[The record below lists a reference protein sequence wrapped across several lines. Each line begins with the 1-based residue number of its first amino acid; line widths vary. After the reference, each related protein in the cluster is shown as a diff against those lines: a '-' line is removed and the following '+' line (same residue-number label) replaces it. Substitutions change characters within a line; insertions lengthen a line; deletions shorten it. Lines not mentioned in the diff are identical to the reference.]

1 MSFPD
6 FFEASIFF
14 LGAFAF
20 IAGFVDSIVGGG
32 GLIQV
37 PALFVTFPN
46 EAPATLFGTNKLS
59 SLGGTAVAAKKF
71 LSSVKLPKQVILLGG
86 LCALLGSFL
95 GAWAVTQTSANFLR
109 QCLPPL
115 LVALLLFTL
124 LNKNM
129 GMVHQPF
136 NNTRHKFLILVCGTW
151 LIGFYDG
158 YFGPGT
164 GMFLMFLFVQFLG
177 FDFINGAAA
186 TKVIN
191 CITNFAALALF
202 IPTGHINWGVAL
214 WMMFFNVL
222 GGFTGSRLAIAKG
235 SGLVRKVFIL
245 VVILL
250 ILKTSND
257 SYHWLQLVTI

>member
-1 MSFPD
+1 MSFSE
-6 FFEASIFF
+6 FFDASIFF
-14 LGAFAF
+14 LGALAF
-20 IAGFVDSIVGGG
+20 IAGFIDSIVGGG

-37 PALFVTFPN
+37 PALFVAFPG
-46 EAPATLFGTNKLS
+46 ETPATLFGTNKLA

-71 LSSVKLPKQVILLGG
+71 LSSVQLPRQVFLLGG
-86 LCALLGSFL
+86 LFALLGSFF
-95 GAWAVTQTSANFLR
+95 GAWAVTQTPANFLR
-109 QCLPPL
+109 QCLPFL
-115 LVALLLFTL
+115 LVALLIFTL
-124 LNKNM
+124 INKNM

-136 NNTRHKFLILVCGTW
+136 TNTKQKFSLLVFGTG

-158 YFGPGT
+158 FFGPGT

-202 IPTGHINWGVAL
+202 IPTGHINWTIAL
-214 WMMFFNVL
+214 WMMFFNIL
-222 GGFTGSRLAIAKG
+222 GSFSGSRLAIAKG
-235 SGLVRKVFIL
+235 STLVRKVFIL

-257 SYHWLQLVTI
+257 SYHWLQLITI

>member
-1 MSFPD
+1 MYLTD
-6 FFEASIFF
+6 FFDASIFF
-14 LGAFAF
+14 LGALAF
-20 IAGFVDSIVGGG
+20 IAGFIDSIVGGG

-37 PALFVTFPN
+37 PALFVAFPS

-59 SLGGTAVAAKKF
+59 SLGGTFVAAKKF
-71 LSSVKLPKQVILLGG
+71 LSSVRLPREVVLLGG
-86 LCALLGSFL
+86 LFALLGSFF
-95 GAWAVTQTSANFLR
+95 GAWAVTQTSGNFLR
-109 QCLPPL
+109 QSLPPL
-115 LVALLLFTL
+115 LVGLLIFTL
-124 LNKNM
+124 FNKNM

-136 NNTRHKFLILVCGTW
+136 TNTKHKFFVLIFGTG

-191 CITNFAALALF
+191 CVTNFAALALF

-214 WMMFFNVL
+214 WMMIFNIF
-222 GGFTGSRLAIAKG
+222 GGFTGSRLAIDKG

-257 SYHWLQLVTI
+257 SYHWVQLITS

>member
-1 MSFPD
+1 MFSTD
-6 FFEASIFF
+6 FFEVSFLF
-14 LGAFAF
+14 LGALAF

-37 PALFVTFPN
+37 PALFVAFPN
-46 EAPATLFGTNKLS
+46 ETPATLFGTNKLA
-59 SLGGTAVAAKKF
+59 SLGGTSVAAKKF
-71 LSSVKLPKQVILLGG
+71 LASVQLPKQVFLLGG
-86 LCALLGSFL
+86 LFALLGSFF
-95 GAWAVTQTSANFLR
+95 GAWAVTQTSADFLR

-115 LVALLLFTL
+115 LVGLLIFTL
-124 LNKNM
+124 TNKNM
-129 GMVHQPF
+129 GMIHQPF
-136 NNTRHKFLILVCGTW
+136 TNTKSKFFALIFGTS

-202 IPTGHINWGVAL
+202 IPTGHINWGIAL
-214 WMMFFNVL
+214 WMMLFNIL
-222 GGFTGSRLAIAKG
+222 GGFIGSRLAINKG

-245 VVILL
+245 VVVLL

-257 SYHWLQLVTI
+257 SYHWLQLVSL